1 MGMTIKIKTILLEKG
16 MSIKDLS
23 NKLGYKGNSFYNK
36 LNLDNWR
43 ESDLQAIAEV
53 LGYSYDGVFTDKETG
68 KQI

>member
-16 MSIKDLS
+16 MSIKELG
-23 NKLGYKGNSFYNK
+23 NKLGYQGNSFYNK
-36 LNLDNWR
+36 LTLDNWR
-43 ESDLQAIAEV
+43 ENDLQTIAEV